1 MTDIITKAEHV
12 LRGECPHCY
21 LEDGKHT
28 MNCDYYFASIEAKLL
43 KQLQVEMA
51 EDLKLE
57 KLRVQEV
64 QDV

>member
-1 MTDIITKAEHV
+1 MTDIITKAERA
-12 LRGECPHCY
+12 LRGECPHCC

-28 MNCDYYFASIEAKLL
+28 MSCDYYFASIEAKLL

-51 EDLKLE
+51 EDLKLD
-57 KLRVQEV
+57 KLKVQEA